1 MIYRL
6 GSKILDIF
14 VTLPIRSRITR
25 FFNWIEWFFMN
36 SSERG
41 YSDPNL
47 AQAIA
52 RKNLEFQKNLE
63 SNNLDL
69 ESYRVLTATGFAIS
83 QSIQSQQAI
92 NVIDF
97 GGGAGR
103 HFFIADKIF
112 PLKIEKYLIIE
123 TPEMVKSCSILNN
136 EKITFE
142 SSINQSVPTEWDL
155 LFSSGALHYTQNP
168 IQSLRDLLSLRPK
181 FVYFTKT
188 LFSTDANPK
197 KKREFSRLS
206 GNGANIMGVS
216 GSNKI
221 KYGSKLV
228 SYSTNCITK
237 SAFEQIMSEKYK
249 KIFEVDEGIPNGY
262 FSSDGIRMFGFCYE
276 LI

>member
-1 MIYRL
+1 MIYRF

-14 VTLPIRSRITR
+14 ITLPIRRRVTR
-25 FFNWIEWFFMN
+25 FANWIEWFFMN
-36 SSERG
+36 SSKEG

-47 AQAIA
+47 AQEIA

-63 SNNLDL
+63 FDNLDL
-69 ESYRVLTATGFAIS
+69 ESYRVLTAMGIAIS
-83 QSIQSQQAI
+83 QSTQSQQAI
-92 NVIDF
+92 SVIDF

-123 TPEMVKSCSILNN
+123 TPEMVKSCSSLTN
-136 EKITFE
+136 EKIRFD
-142 SSINQSVPTEWDL
+142 SSVNQATTEWHL

-188 LFSTDANPK
+188 LFSTDANQK

-206 GNGANIMGVS
+206 GNGASIMGTS
-216 GSNKI
+216 GINKI
-221 KYGSKLV
+221 NNGSKLV
-228 SYSTNCITK
+228 SYTTNCITK

-262 FSSDGIRMFGFCYE
+262 FSTDGIRMFGLCYE